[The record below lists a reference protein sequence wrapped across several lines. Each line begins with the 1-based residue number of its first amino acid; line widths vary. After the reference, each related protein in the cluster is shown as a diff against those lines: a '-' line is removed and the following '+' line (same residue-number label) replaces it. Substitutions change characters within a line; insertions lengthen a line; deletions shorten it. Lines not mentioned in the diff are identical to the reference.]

1 MEEPVIITLSRH
13 TSGTTKNRK
22 QLGAGSLFFR
32 FTLTD
37 QIINH
42 LGRQVK
48 ISLSLNEEKNPCF
61 IISKFGTIESGTPN
75 IICGKTVRVPTKIVD
90 EWNDIGNYQVEFES
104 ESITLTK
111 VNL

>member
-1 MEEPVIITLSRH
+1 MEDPLIITLSRH
-13 TSGTTKNRK
+13 TTGATKNKR

-32 FTLTD
+32 FNLTD

-48 ISLSLNEEKNPCF
+48 VYLGLTDNNLPCF
-61 IISKFGTIESGTPN
+61 TMSKFGTIGNGTPN

-90 EWNDIGNYQVEFES
+90 EWSDIGNYQVEFES

-111 VNL
+111 IS